1 MLRGSLASYPFDLQ
15 ARLIDARTIQ
25 EVYEIGVTMLARI
38 PGAIA
43 VRIFQRDDSGE
54 LVVVHAWHSPLA
66 TTSDILSAHL
76 AQVVHNRWIATHRVG
91 HTVQEFARPFT
102 DPQCR
107 GWLLVPML
115 TGDELIGAIAVER
128 RDGAVFPFAAE
139 DAVAIAVTAA
149 GMVWGIQSVFLRD
162 RTDILT
168 QQEAREELV
177 AQERREIG
185 RELHDN
191 VVQDMSYVHLKME
204 LAQRYMSSN
213 PSVASEEIEA
223 AHEILTRAINELRR
237 TIGDLRRPT
246 SARRGITG
254 QLRALVSTITADN
267 PDLQVD
273 FRPVAGV
280 QVVPEVER
288 AVVGI
293 VREALQ
299 NIRKHSQAQSVRL
312 EVRRADEEL
321 RVYVSD
327 DGIGMQGPGAGPGG
341 HFGLQQMRE
350 LAEDLGGSIDIATRQ
365 GAGTTIEASLP
376 LVLPAEP
383 RSSRPA
389 LYSSGSFAPME
400 PVLHAD
406 APVVQQTNDNVQS

>member
-1 MLRGSLASYPFDLQ
+1 MLRGSLVSYPFDLQ

-25 EVYEIGVTMLARI
+25 DVYEIGATMLARI

-43 VRIFQRDDSGE
+43 VRIFQRDDGGE

-66 TTSDILSAHL
+66 TTSDILSSQL
-76 AQVVHNRWIATHRVG
+76 AQVVHKRWIATHRVG

-102 DPQCR
+102 DPHCA

-128 RDGAVFPFAAE
+128 RDGASFPFAAE

-191 VVQDMSYVHLKME
+191 VVQDMSYAHLKME
-204 LAQRYMSSN
+204 LAQRYLPTN
-213 PSVASEEIEA
+213 PDVASEEMDA
-223 AHEILTRAINELRR
+223 AREILNRAIGELRR

-246 SARRGITG
+246 ASRRGITG

-273 FRPVAGV
+273 FRPTTSV

-321 RVYVSD
+321 KVYVSD
-327 DGIGMQGPGAGPGG
+327 DGVGMQSGAAGPNG
-341 HFGLQQMRE
+341 HFGLQQMRD
-350 LAEDLGGSIDIATRQ
+350 LAEDLGGSIDIATGN

-376 LVLPAEP
+376 LILPVEP
-383 RSSRPA
+383 RTIQPTM
-389 LYSSGSFAPME
+389 YSSGNYARVEHILPAAAPGE
-400 PVLHAD
+400 RQSD
-406 APVVQQTNDNVQS
+406 DGVQS